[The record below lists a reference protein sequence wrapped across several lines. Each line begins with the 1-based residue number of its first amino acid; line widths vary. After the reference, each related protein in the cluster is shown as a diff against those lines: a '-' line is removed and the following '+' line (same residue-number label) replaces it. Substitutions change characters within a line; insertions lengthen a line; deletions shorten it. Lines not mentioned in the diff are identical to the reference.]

1 VAPARAWTPAP
12 TLVNMFDQTQ
22 YVWMDGEI
30 VAWDDATV
38 HVSSHA
44 LHYGTGVFEGIRC
57 YETDDGPAIF
67 RADAHLERFC
77 ASAAVYGLQI
87 PFLPEDLMKAICA
100 LIRLNG
106 FRSCYIRPIC
116 YYGSKSLGLMP
127 DRCPVHV
134 SILVW
139 PWNTMH
145 GDEALTCGVHI
156 GVSRWTKFHST
167 MMPTTAKACGQYI
180 NSILALR
187 EAVRE
192 GFDEA
197 LLLDLNGNLSEG
209 AGENLFLV
217 KDGTLLT
224 NDARHSILMGVTR
237 EAVIAITRD
246 LGIPVEVRDLRL
258 EELSSADEA
267 FFTGT
272 AAEVTPIRALD
283 TKLIGSGKRGPITE
297 RIQQKFFSAV
307 YGREPAYSAW
317 LHRVPTEVAHAEL
330 G

>member
-1 VAPARAWTPAP
+1 
-12 TLVNMFDQTQ
+12 M
-22 YVWMDGEI
+22 
-30 VAWDDATV
+30 AWDDATV

-67 RADAHLERFC
+67 RADAHLDRFC

-87 PFLPEDLMKAICA
+87 PFPPEDLMEAMCA
-100 LIRLNG
+100 LIRING

-127 DRCPVHV
+127 DLCPVHV
-134 SILVW
+134 SVLVW

-145 GDEALTCGVHI
+145 GDEALTHGVHI

-267 FFTGT
+267 IFTGT

-283 TKLIGSGKRGPITE
+283 NKPIGSGKRGPITE
-297 RIQQKFFSAV
+297 KIQHRFFSAV
-307 YGREPAYSAW
+307 YGRDPAYGKW
-317 LHRVPTEVAHAEL
+317 LHRVPTEIAQEEL

>member
-1 VAPARAWTPAP
+1 
-12 TLVNMFDQTQ
+12 
-22 YVWMDGEI
+22 MDGKI
-30 VAWDDATV
+30 VAWNDATI

-67 RADAHLERFC
+67 RADAHLERFRV
-77 ASAAVYGLQI
+77 SAEVYGLRI
-87 PFLPEDLMKAICA
+87 PFPAEDLMEAMCA
-100 LIRLNG
+100 LIRVNG

-116 YYGSKSLGLMP
+116 YYGSKSLGLLP
-127 DRCPVHV
+127 DRCPVHLA
-134 SILVW
+134 ILVW

-145 GDEALTCGVHI
+145 GDEALTRGVHI
-156 GVSRWTKFHST
+156 GVSRWTKFHSS

-187 EAVRE
+187 EAVSD

-197 LLLDLNGNLSEG
+197 LLLDLSGNISEG

-217 KDGTLLT
+217 KDGTVLT
-224 NDARHSILMGVTR
+224 NDQRHSILMGVTR
-237 EAVIAITRD
+237 DAVITITRD
-246 LGIPVEVRDLRL
+246 LGIPLEIRDIGL
-258 EELSSADEA
+258 EELASADEA

-283 TKLIGSGKRGPITE
+283 GNPIGNGKRGPVTE
-297 RIQQKFFSAV
+297 KIQQKFFSAV
-307 YGREPAYSAW
+307 YGREPAYGAW
-317 LHRVPTEVAHAEL
+317 LRRVPAGIAQPEL

>member
-1 VAPARAWTPAP
+1 
-12 TLVNMFDQTQ
+12 MFEQTQ
-22 YVWMDGEI
+22 WVWMDGEI
-30 VAWDDATV
+30 VAWNDATV

-57 YETDDGPAIF
+57 YETEDGPAIF
-67 RADAHLERFC
+67 RVDAHLERFR
-77 ASAAVYGLQI
+77 ASAEVYGLRI
-87 PFLPEDLMKAICA
+87 PFPPERLTEAMCV

-106 FRSCYIRPIC
+106 FEGCYIRPIC

-134 SILVW
+134 AILVW

-145 GDEALTCGVHI
+145 GDEALTKGVHI
-156 GVSRWTKFHST
+156 GVSRWTKFHSA

-217 KDGTLLT
+217 KDGIVLT

-246 LGIPVEVRDLRL
+246 LGIPVEVRDLRI
-258 EELSSADEA
+258 EELASADEA

-283 TKLIGSGKRGPITE
+283 GKPIGSGRRGPITE
-297 RIQQKFFSAV
+297 KIQQKFFSAV
-307 YGREPAYSAW
+307 YGREPAYSNW
-317 LHRVPTEVAHAEL
+317 LHRVPVGIAQAGVTEL

>member
-1 VAPARAWTPAP
+1 
-12 TLVNMFDQTQ
+12 MFEQTQ
-22 YVWMDGEI
+22 WVWMDGEI
-30 VAWDDATV
+30 VAWNDATV

-57 YETDDGPAIF
+57 YETEDGPAIF
-67 RADAHLERFC
+67 RVDAHLERFR
-77 ASAAVYGLQI
+77 ASAEVYGLRI
-87 PFLPEDLMKAICA
+87 PFTPEKLTEAMCV

-106 FRSCYIRPIC
+106 FESCYIRPIC

-127 DRCPVHV
+127 DQCPVHV
-134 SILVW
+134 GILVW

-145 GDEALTCGVHI
+145 GDEALTKGVHI

-209 AGENLFLV
+209 AGENLFLI
-217 KDGTLLT
+217 KDGTVLT

-246 LGIPVEVRDLRL
+246 LDIPVEVRDLRL

-283 TKLIGSGKRGPITE
+283 GKPIGSGRRGPITE
-297 RIQQKFFSAV
+297 KIQQKFFSAV
-307 YGREPAYSAW
+307 YGRDPAYSSW
-317 LHRVPTEVAHAEL
+317 LHRVPVGIAQAGIAEL